1 MDPET
6 KISLYDTT
14 PAAIAKRRPP
24 AVPSFEADEADK
36 VPDLLEYGRVIKK
49 RRATILTI
57 AFVVFSI
64 GLFATLKE
72 KPVYRARVLVEI
84 QKENPDIPSLQ
95 ELFQLESISDT
106 YLETQYRILKS
117 ENLARRVISDL
128 KLDQIA
134 EFNQPPHWWARR
146 SQEASLKPALTTPEN
161 SVPESTIDNEV
172 LKKFQDR

>member
-1 MDPET
+1 MDQEN
-6 KISLYDTT
+6 KLSLYDAV
-14 PAAIAKRRPP
+14 PGALAKRR
-24 AVPSFEADEADK
+24 ASALPSLEADEADK
-36 VPDLLEYGRVIKK
+36 VPSLVEYARVIQK

-128 KLDQIA
+128 KLDRLPGI
-134 EFNQPPHWWARR
+134 NQPPPWWAPPAPRAPR
-146 SQEASLKPALTTPEN
+146 HPSLAVGENAS
-161 SVPESTIDNEV
+161 PEST
-172 LKKFQDR
+172 

>member
-1 MDPET
+1 MDQEN
-6 KISLYDTT
+6 KLSLYDAT
-14 PAAIAKRRPP
+14 PSAIAKRR
-24 AVPSFEADEADK
+24 ASALPSFEADEADK
-36 VPDLLEYGRVIKK
+36 VPGLVEYARVIQK

-72 KPVYRARVLVEI
+72 KPIYRARVLVEI

-117 ENLARRVISDL
+117 ENLARSVISDL
-128 KLDQIA
+128 KLGQLA
-134 EFNQPPHWWARR
+134 EFNQPPHWWTRHA
-146 SQEASLKPALTTPEN
+146 QEPSPQAALAASDNAA
-161 SVPESTIDNEV
+161 PESQVI
-172 LKKFQDR
+172 

>member
-57 AFVVFSI
+57 AFVVFTI

-84 QKENPDIPSLQ
+84 QKENPDIPTLQ
-95 ELFQLESISDT
+95 ELFQVESISDT

-117 ENLARRVISDL
+117 ENLARRVIADL
-128 KLDQIA
+128 KLDRLTEFYQMCIRDSPYSIERVEPDAVRLAIA
-134 EFNQPPHWWARR
+134 SSRKDEFGRCA
-146 SQEASLKPALTTPEN
+146 
-161 SVPESTIDNEV
+161 I
-172 LKKFQDR
+172 

>member
-1 MDPET
+1 MEPDS
-6 KISLYDTT
+6 KISLYDTA
-14 PAAIAKRRPP
+14 PAIVKRRAP
-24 AVPSFEADEADK
+24 ALSSFAADESEK
-36 VPDLLEYGRVIKK
+36 VPDLVEYARVIQK

-57 AFVVFSI
+57 AFVIFTL

-128 KLDQIA
+128 KLDQLA
-134 EFNQPPHWWARR
+134 EFNQPPHWWAHRA
-146 SQEASLKPALTTPEN
+146 QAASLQPTPAAGEN
-161 SVPESTIDNEV
+161 AAPESAIDNEV

>member
-1 MDPET
+1 MDQET
-6 KISLYDTT
+6 KISLYDTA
-14 PAAIAKRRPP
+14 PAAIAKRRAPTP
-24 AVPSFEADEADK
+24 PSFEVDESEK
-36 VPDLLEYGRVIKK
+36 VPDLVEYGRVIKK
-49 RRATILTI
+49 RGATIFTI

-128 KLDQIA
+128 KLDQLA

-146 SQEASLKPALTTPEN
+146 SQEASLQPALTAL
-161 SVPESTIDNEV
+161 ESSSP
-172 LKKFQDR
+172 